1 MGTSNFAYDNT
12 DRCYVV
18 MTDEFFE
25 VADFREEAYAVA
37 KDVVTFSANIQRT
50 DGWNPEGMHSYP
62 SQFLL
67 YVDISDRIFDVDI
80 SISSRLILTSGY
92 YEHACLDFATPLF
105 NLYSSNDYTEADEV
119 CLSEYFV
126 MGTDKQT
133 EYRRPFVERRMEGMR
148 DRLVSFMNEV
158 CAKLCPDTQYRTVGR
173 FSNGETVMEKCET
186 Q

>member
-1 MGTSNFAYDNT
+1 MGTSNFSYNNT

-25 VADFREEAYAVA
+25 VNDLREEAYAVA
-37 KDVVTFSANIQRT
+37 NDVVTFSANIQRK
-50 DGWNPEGMHSYP
+50 DGYHDGMRSYP

-67 YVDISDRIFDVDI
+67 HVDMSDRIFDVDI

-92 YEHACLDFATPLF
+92 YEHACLDFTTPEF
-105 NLYSSNDYTEADEV
+105 DLYSSNDYTETDEV
-119 CLSEYFV
+119 YLSEYFV

-133 EYRRPFVERRMEGMR
+133 EYRRPFVERRMEKMH
-148 DRLVSFMNEV
+148 DRLVSFMNEL
-158 CAKLCPDTQYRTVGR
+158 CAKLCPDTQYRTFGR